1 MLSEGVFLCAVASAS
16 KREICSASNP
26 TAPTVRSQGRPYM
39 QEQESSNVS
48 IGCAITI
55 NVGSYTASFTA
66 LHASRASARHAGSL
80 ASASRVQLPVI

>member
-1 MLSEGVFLCAVASAS
+1 MQCLETRNMQCLEPDCAHSPVA
-16 KREICSASNP
+16 
-26 TAPTVRSQGRPYM
+26 QGRPYM

>member
-1 MLSEGVFLCAVASAS
+1 MLSEGVFLCAVPRNEKYAVPRTRLRPQSGP
-16 KREICSASNP
+16 K
-26 TAPTVRSQGRPYM
+26 VGRTCRI